1 MTENHAASR
10 DAVRSATALHRSGRL
25 HEAAAA
31 YRAVLER
38 DPGQEIALFGLG
50 LLCLQQNRP
59 NDSIRLTQAALARR
73 PDWAEA
79 HGNLG
84 TALMALGRTQEAAEN
99 FGRAVALDPRLA
111 KAHQD
116 LASALYALGRYEEAV
131 RHGEEALA
139 LLPDSAE
146 AHAIVAA
153 SLLPLSRF
161 DEALGHAQIAV
172 ERNPSNL
179 GMHSLLGVVLRSL
192 NRPREAIAAYDRALA
207 IKPDHAEALWNQSLA
222 RLTEGDFEA
231 GWKQFEWRWRNPALG
246 GPRHSFS
253 QPLWLGESG
262 LETKTLLLH
271 AEQGF
276 GDTIQFARYVPL
288 AADRAARVVLRVP
301 GSLVSLLSGL
311 DPRVIVIAEGDPLPA
326 FDLHCPFMSLPLA
339 FGTRLDTVPAD
350 IPYLAA
356 PAQRVQFWRRRVA
369 PLPGLR
375 IGLVWAGA
383 PRQFQP
389 SANVVDR
396 RRSITLG
403 HYAWLAAIPNVSLV
417 SLQKGEAAAQTRSPP
432 SGLTIHDWS
441 ESLDDF
447 AETAALIAALD
458 LVISV
463 DTAVVHLAGA
473 LGKPVWMLN
482 RFDTC
487 WRWLLER
494 DDSPWY
500 PTLRQFRQPA
510 PGDWESVMRAMA
522 AALAAMVAHAN
533 PIGPAASMAI
543 PSLSA
548 FG

>member
-1 MTENHAASR
+1 MTENDASSR
-10 DAVRSATALHRSGRL
+10 DAVRRAAAFHRGGRP
-25 HEAAAA
+25 HEAEAA

-38 DPGQEIALFGLG
+38 DPEQEMALFGLG
-50 LLCLQQNRP
+50 LLCLQQNRLE
-59 NDSIRLTQAALARR
+59 DSARLTQAALARR
-73 PDWAEA
+73 PNWAEA

-84 TALMALGRTQEAAEN
+84 TALLALGRTQEAAQN
-99 FGRAVALDPRLA
+99 FAHAVALDPRLG

-116 LASALYALGRYEEAV
+116 LASALYALGRYEEAL
-131 RHGEEALA
+131 RHGQQALA

-146 AHAIVAA
+146 AHATVAA

-161 DEALGHAQIAV
+161 DDALAHARIAV
-172 ERNPSNL
+172 ERNPHNL

-207 IKPDHAEALWNQSLA
+207 IKPDHAEAHWNQSLA
-222 RLTEGDFEA
+222 RLTEGDLEA

-246 GPRHSFS
+246 GARHSFT
-253 QPLWLGESG
+253 QPLWLGDSG
-262 LETKTLLLH
+262 LERKTVLLH

-276 GDTIQFARYVPL
+276 GDTIQFGRYVPL
-288 AADRAARVVLRVP
+288 VAERAARVVLSVP
-301 GSLVSLLSGL
+301 APLVSLLSGL
-311 DPRVIVIAEGDPLPA
+311 DPRATAIAEGDPLPG
-326 FDLHCPFMSLPLA
+326 FDLHCPLMSLPLA
-339 FGTRLDTVPAD
+339 FGTSLDTVPAD

-356 PAQRVQFWRRRVA
+356 PAQRVEFWRRRMA
-369 PLPGLR
+369 LLPGLR

-383 PRQFQP
+383 ARRFQP

-396 RRSITLG
+396 RRSVTLS
-403 HYAWLAAIPNVSLV
+403 HYARLAAIPGVSLV
-417 SLQKGEAAAQTRSPP
+417 SLQKGEAAAETRSPP
-432 SGLTIHDWS
+432 SGMTIHDWS

-447 AETAALIAALD
+447 NETAALIAALD

-487 WRWLLER
+487 WRWLLGR

-510 PGDWESVMRAMA
+510 PGDWESVMRAIA
-522 AALAAMVAHAN
+522 ETLAAMVAHAN
-533 PIGPAASMAI
+533 PIAPDASVII